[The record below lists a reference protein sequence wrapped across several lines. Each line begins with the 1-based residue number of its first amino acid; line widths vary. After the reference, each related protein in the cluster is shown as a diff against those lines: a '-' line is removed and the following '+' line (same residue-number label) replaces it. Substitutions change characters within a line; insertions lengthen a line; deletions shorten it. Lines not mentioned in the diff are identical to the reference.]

1 MKYAI
6 IKSINGAISVDSEFS
21 ELEKAKVRFHGVAQT
36 LWNAEDVLTAKVM
49 IVDEQLNCVEDY
61 REYIHHEQPEPEPTP
76 EPETT
81 AEE

>member
-6 IKSINGAISVDSEFS
+6 IKSSNGAISVDSEFS

-61 REYIHHEQPEPEPTP
+61 REYIHHEP